1 MLDGRRRQTAILLL
15 VPAAVVGASLAGC
28 TSSSSSRGRRC
39 AVGGQGG
46 LVQRLEAPRAPCSPG
61 STAWARR
68 RRRRAATTPRSRREW
83 RPGSRPAAPRRR
95 ARRPSRTGSTRPSLA
110 GATAASVTFK
120 VGGNDVSEL
129 IAAAPGTA
137 AASALAG
144 RLPASCARYK
154 ATVDGKTVTY
164 SVTESALTGIGKQ
177 AKVLNVAS
185 AAGGSDARWSLVYRG
200 DRLRRRGDAW
210 PDRTPPG
217 PRFASWPSRPTRTRP
232 SHCPRTAR
240 AARAVTC
247 RWETDRHD

>member
-1 MLDGRRRQTAILLL
+1 MLDGRRRQSAILLL

-28 TSSSSSRGRRC
+28 TSSSSSHGASAALSAAKGDSFSASKLRGALLTRVNG
-39 AVGGQGG
+39 VG
-46 LVQRLEAPRAPCSPG
+46 A
-61 STAWARR
+61 
-68 RRRRAATTPRSRREW
+68 AAT
-83 RPGSRPAAPRRR
+83 AASGDYTAIS
-95 ARRPSRTGSTRPSLA
+95 ARVAAGQSADGAPKACAQAVQNGLDAAVLA
-110 GATAASVTFK
+110 GATAASVTFT

-185 AAGGSDARWSLVYRG
+185 TAGADARWSLVYRG
-200 DRLRRRGDAW
+200 DGFVGAVSVA
-210 PDRTPPG
+210 G
-217 PRFASWPSRPTRTRP
+217 PNASQ
-232 SHCPRTAR
+232 TAVR
-240 AARAVTC
+240 QLAQQAYAYAAKSLS
-247 RWETDRHD
+247 

>member
-1 MLDGRRRQTAILLL
+1 MLDGRRRQSAILLL
-15 VPAAVVGASLAGC
+15 VPAAVVGVSLAGC
-28 TSSSSSRGRRC
+28 TSSSSHGAGASLSAAKGDSFSASKLRGALLTRVNG
-39 AVGGQGG
+39 VG
-46 LVQRLEAPRAPCSPG
+46 A
-61 STAWARR
+61 
-68 RRRRAATTPRSRREW
+68 AAT
-83 RPGSRPAAPRRR
+83 AASGDYTAIS
-95 ARRPSRTGSTRPSLA
+95 ARVAAGQSAGGAPKACAQAVQNGLDTAVLA

-185 AAGGSDARWSLVYRG
+185 AAGGSDARWSLVFRG
-200 DRLRRRGDAW
+200 DGFVGAVGVA
-210 PDRTPPG
+210 G
-217 PRFASWPSRPTRTRP
+217 PNAS
-232 SHCPRTAR
+232 RTAVR
-240 AARAVTC
+240 ELAQQAYAYAARSLS
-247 RWETDRHD
+247 

>member
-1 MLDGRRRQTAILLL
+1 MLDGRRRQSAILLL

-28 TSSSSSRGRRC
+28 TSSSSGHGASAALSAAKGDSFSASKLRGALLTRVNG
-39 AVGGQGG
+39 VG
-46 LVQRLEAPRAPCSPG
+46 A
-61 STAWARR
+61 
-68 RRRRAATTPRSRREW
+68 AAT
-83 RPGSRPAAPRRR
+83 AASGDYTAIS
-95 ARRPSRTGSTRPSLA
+95 ARVAAGQSAGGAPKACAQAVQNGLDTAVLA

-185 AAGGSDARWSLVYRG
+185 AAGGSDARWSLVFRG
-200 DRLRRRGDAW
+200 DGFVGAVGVA
-210 PDRTPPG
+210 G
-217 PRFASWPSRPTRTRP
+217 PNAS
-232 SHCPRTAR
+232 RTAVR
-240 AARAVTC
+240 ELAQQAYAYAARSLS
-247 RWETDRHD
+247 